1 MTDEFASRVD
11 FTGDPLV
18 CIPDVTEMDLTSTD
32 DFIIVATDGLWDVMS
47 SAEAV
52 RFVRRQLKKR
62 LTIQKITEELVDLA
76 NKRYTTDNVAV
87 ILIDL
92 HQDLE

>member
-1 MTDEFASRVD
+1 LTDEFASRVN

-18 CIPDVTEMDLTSTD
+18 CIPDVTELDLTSTD

-47 SAEAV
+47 SVEAV
-52 RFVRRQLKKR
+52 RFVRRQLKKK
-62 LTIQKITEELVDLA
+62 LTIQRISEELVDLA
-76 NKRYTTDNVAV
+76 NKRYTADNVAV

-92 HQDLE
+92 RPDL

>member
-1 MTDEFASRVD
+1 MTDEFASRVN

-18 CIPDVTEMDLTSTD
+18 CIPDVTELDLTSTD

-47 SAEAV
+47 SVEAV
-52 RFVRRQLKKR
+52 RFVRRQLKKK
-62 LTIQKITEELVDLA
+62 LTIQRISEELVDLA
-76 NKRYTTDNVAV
+76 NKRYTADNVAV

-92 HQDLE
+92 RPDL